1 MTKFLQALTYAA
13 FYLVSLLPYRAL
25 YVLADVLHVVVYD
38 VARYRVK
45 VVSKEGEEYT
55 ITNYGSSVH
64 DFNIGGGIFGEESTN
79 THSIWNVVGN
89 IQEVFLTLASGE
101 EYVNVRIGNSGAYV
115 RISVAKVQI

>member
-1 MTKFLQALTYAA
+1 MAEEKNVMFRETLVIEPQNIHERNRPTVFDLTHA
-13 FYLVSLLPYRAL
+13 
-25 YVLADVLHVVVYD
+25 
-38 VARYRVK
+38 YRVK

-64 DFNIGGGIFGEESTN
+64 DYNIGGGIFGEESTN